1 MHYKFYA
8 VFIKEK
14 DSPDYNVIF
23 PNIVGGRTCG
33 VNYQNAIYMANDL
46 LKMMLEDNIN
56 NAQHPLSLTL
66 EQIKEMYPEGE
77 IKEFEIDIDDKFKKP
92 NEPIY

>member
-1 MHYKFYA
+1 
-8 VFIKEK
+8 
-14 DSPDYNVIF
+14 
-23 PNIVGGRTCG
+23 
-33 VNYQNAIYMANDL
+33 MANDL

-56 NAQHPLSLTL
+56 NAQYPLSLTL